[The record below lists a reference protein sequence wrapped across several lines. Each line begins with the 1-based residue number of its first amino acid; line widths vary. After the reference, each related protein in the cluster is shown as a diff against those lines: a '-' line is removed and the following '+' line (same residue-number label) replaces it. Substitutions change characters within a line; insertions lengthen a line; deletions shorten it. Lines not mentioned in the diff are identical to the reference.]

1 MKLQATYSKDANGSI
16 KSTIKVVDPRDFPT
30 VNIFNSAAENPSD
43 EAWKLEEGKED
54 TISKTMASPD
64 EAKQWVLSQVRAL
77 EQNLNH
83 WRQIAVPDPEEFE
96 V

>member
-1 MKLQATYSKDANGSI
+1 MKLQATYSKGADGSI

-43 EAWKLEEGKED
+43 EAWKLGEGKEA
-54 TISKTMASPD
+54 TISKILGSSD

-77 EQNLNH
+77 EQKLNR
-83 WRQIAVPDPEEFE
+83 WREIVVPDPEEFE